1 MDYNS
6 FLMGAYRD
14 QLGREPDPG
23 GLQFYIDQLTKG
35 AKTQEQVIAELN
47 QSLEGQ
53 NYDTQVL
60 TSGYRSLF
68 GRNPEQEGYQ
78 YWMSRVQ
85 SDPTISAAVVND
97 YLRGGAAGTD
107 IVAAQNPKTFDAMMV
122 SALEADPYAGRRA
135 TQDIYN
141 VPSDAANIS
150 MIGSQQVSFVNPVT
164 QAPIISTYDPVT
176 GTYTFTEGNRTLS
189 PDRVAEA
196 ISIAQGS
203 GALSQVAA
211 DALYN
216 QLQFATPETIYDTLA
231 APQAAVVI
239 DPRFGMQLGE
249 DADMAAA
256 RAEAAQRQA
265 VLTAMNTAYPPA
277 YDTFTEQLAA
287 ANLPTPFAPTNYAAP
302 TMVRQSAI
310 TTPENFGQQLGE
322 TINQSFAGSN
332 FLGAPVSPG
341 FYSERGFE
349 PTYVPFAAG
358 QPQFRSGVAGYTP
371 TIPQGFQFGM
381 PGVQTSFTQFMPG
394 AFDPGVVD
402 SEGNWKPTSWARQQE
417 QAATEAAQNRPFNEG
432 D

>member
-14 QLGREPDPG
+14 QLGREPDQG

-35 AKTQEQVIAELN
+35 AKTQEQIIAELN

-85 SDPTISAAVVND
+85 TDPAISAAVVND

-107 IVAAQNPKTFDAMMV
+107 IVAAQSPQTFDAMMV
-122 SALEADPYAGRRA
+122 SALEADPFGGRRA

-150 MIGSQQVSFVNPVT
+150 MMGQQQVAFVNPVT
-164 QAPIISTYDPVT
+164 QAPIISTFDPVT

-189 PDRVAEA
+189 PGRVAEA
-196 ISIAQGS
+196 ISIARGS
-203 GALSQVAA
+203 GALSGVEA
-211 DALYN
+211 DGLMN
-216 QLQFATPETIYDTLA
+216 QLQFATPENIYDTLA
-231 APQAAVVI
+231 APQAGVVI

-249 DADMAAA
+249 DANMATA
-256 RAEAAQRQA
+256 RAEAAERA
-265 VLTAMNTAYPPA
+265 TVLAAMDQSYAPA
-277 YDTFTEQLAA
+277 YDQFGNQLVAA
-287 ANLPTPFAPTNYAAP
+287 GQQNPFAPGNYAAP
-302 TMVRQSAI
+302 TMVRQGDI
-310 TTPENFGQQLGE
+310 TTPQNFGQQLGQ

-332 FLGAPVSPG
+332 FLGAPVTPG

-358 QPQFRSGVAGYTP
+358 QPQFRSGVAGYAQN
-371 TIPQGFQFGM
+371 IPQGFQFGM
-381 PGVQTSFTQFMPG
+381 PGVVSSFNQFMPG
-394 AFDPGVVD
+394 PFDRGIID
-402 SEGNWKPTSWARQQE
+402 SEGNWKPTPSPA
-417 QAATEAAQNRPFNEG
+417 QAAYDETQNIDSSEYDG
-432 D
+432 

>member
-1 MDYNS
+1 MDYNQ

-35 AKTQEQVIAELN
+35 AKTQEQIIAELN

-85 SDPTISAAVVND
+85 TDPNLSAAVIND

-107 IVAAQNPKTFDAMMV
+107 IVAAQNPKTFTEMMV
-122 SALEADPYAGRRA
+122 SALEADPWAGRRA

-141 VPSDAANIS
+141 VPADAANIS
-150 MIGSQQVSFVNPVT
+150 MMGNQQVSFVNPVT
-164 QAPIISTYDPVT
+164 QAPIISTFDPVT

-203 GALSQVAA
+203 GALSDVAA
-211 DALYN
+211 QGLMN
-216 QLQFATPETIYDTLA
+216 QLQFANPDTIYDVLSG
-231 APQAAVVI
+231 PQAGVVI

-249 DADMAAA
+249 DADMAKA

-265 VLTAMNTAYPPA
+265 VLNAMNTTYPPG

-287 ANLPTPFAPTNYAAP
+287 AGLPTPFAPGNYNAP
-302 TMVRQSAI
+302 TMVRQSDI
-310 TTPENFGQQLGE
+310 MTPQNFGQKLAQ

-332 FLGAPVSPG
+332 FLGAPVTPG

-358 QPQFRSGVAGYTP
+358 QPQFRSGTAGYTQN
-371 TIPQGFQFGM
+371 IPQGFQFGM
-381 PGVQTSFTQFMPG
+381 PGVASSFTQFMPG
-394 AFDPGVVD
+394 PFDPGIID
-402 SEGNWKPTSWARQQE
+402 SEGNWKPTPSPA
-417 QAATEAAQNRPFNEG
+417 QAAYDEAANTDPSEYYG
-432 D
+432 

>member
-1 MDYNS
+1 MDYND
-6 FLMGAYRD
+6 FLIGAYRD
-14 QLGREPDPG
+14 QLGRAPDAG
-23 GLQFYIDQLTKG
+23 GLQYYIDQLTKG
-35 AKTQEQVIAELN
+35 AKTQEQVRAELN

-107 IVAAQNPKTFDAMMV
+107 IVAAQNPKTFTEMMV

-176 GTYTFTEGNRTLS
+176 GSYTFREGNRTLS

-196 ISIAQGS
+196 IAIAQGS
-203 GALSQVAA
+203 GALSDVAA
-211 DALYN
+211 QGLMN
-216 QLQFATPETIYDTLA
+216 QLQFATPENIYDTLA
-231 APQAAVVI
+231 APQAGVVI

-249 DADMAAA
+249 DADMAVA
-256 RAEAAQRQA
+256 RAEAVKNQA
-265 VLTAMNTAYPPA
+265 VLDRMKTNYPPA
-277 YDTFTEQLAA
+277 YDTFTAQLAA
-287 ANLPTPFAPTNYAAP
+287 ANLPTPFTPTNYAAP

-310 TTPENFGQQLGE
+310 TTPENFGQQLGQ

-371 TIPQGFQFGM
+371 MIPQGFQFGM
-381 PGVQTSFTQFMPG
+381 PGVQTTFNTFVPG
-394 AFDPGVVD
+394 IFDPGIVD
-402 SEGNWKPTSWARQQE
+402 EAGNWKPTPKPTDGTKTGNKDDSPI
-417 QAATEAAQNRPFNEG
+417 PFSPP